1 MRHRI
6 FIAINLPKEIK
17 EVLIQK
23 IKKIE
28 ESFNFYKD
36 EFSFSGPLK
45 WVKPDNLHL
54 TLAFLGYVK
63 DEDLPKIIEMVKE
76 ISKKHSPFSVNFLKI
91 AYSEPKHKIPRM
103 IWVVCEKNKELFN
116 LQEDLKKSLSSFGIT
131 DLETERDFLPHI
143 TLARIKKWEFR
154 KIDPE
159 EVPEVDEILNL
170 SFEVKSI
177 EIMESHLKREGAE
190 YTILESYPLKE

>member
-28 ESFNFYKD
+28 ESFNFYKE
-36 EFSFSGPLK
+36 EFSSGPIR

-91 AYSEPKHKIPRM
+91 SYSEPKHKIPRM
-103 IWVVCEKNKELFN
+103 IWIVCEKNKELFN

>member
-91 AYSEPKHKIPRM
+91 SYSEPKHKIPRM

-116 LQEDLKKSLSSFGIT
+116 LQEDLKKSLLSFGIT

-159 EVPEVDEILNL
+159 KVPEVNEPLNL

-190 YTILESYPLKE
+190 YTVLESCPLKE

>member
-1 MRHRI
+1 MKHRI

-28 ESFNFYKD
+28 ESFNFYKE
-36 EFSFSGPLK
+36 EFSSSSPIR
-45 WVKPDNLHL
+45 WVKPENLHI

-63 DEDLPKIIEMVKE
+63 DGDLPKIIEIVKE
-76 ISKKHSPFSVNFLKI
+76 ISKKHSPFSVKFLKI
-91 AYSEPKHKIPRM
+91 SYSEPKHKIPRM

-116 LQEDLKKSLSSFGIT
+116 LQEDLKKSLLSFGIT

-159 EVPEVDEILNL
+159 EVPDVNEPLNL

-190 YTILESYPLKE
+190 YTVLESYPLKE